1 MKKYF
6 IEDLNR
12 KNLFEIFTKTNQKK
26 QMKKN
31 LGYKK

>member
-12 KNLFEIFTKTNQKK
+12 NKLFEIFTKTSQKK
-26 QMKKN
+26 QIKKN